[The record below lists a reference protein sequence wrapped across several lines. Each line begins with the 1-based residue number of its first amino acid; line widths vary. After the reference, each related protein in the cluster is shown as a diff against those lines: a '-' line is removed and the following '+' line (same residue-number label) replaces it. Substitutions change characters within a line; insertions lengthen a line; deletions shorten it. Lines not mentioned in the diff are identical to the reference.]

1 MFNKM
6 KKLLSV
12 GAVVASA
19 AVLLMGCGG
28 GSQQAASSSG
38 SAAQEI
44 SGKISA
50 SGSTALLPLLKPA
63 QEAFQDKYEKVTVNV
78 AGGGSFTGMNQ
89 VAEGSVQ
96 IGNSDVNLPDEYK
109 DKGLV
114 DHKVVVEPFVFIVD
128 KANKV
133 DNLTKDQVIGI
144 LTGKI
149 TNWKEVGGDDQKIT
163 LIHRAKSSG
172 SRATISD
179 VVLKG
184 ENFTDDAV
192 IQDSNGAVRA
202 AIASTPG
209 AIGYVDAPY
218 ADDSVKVLK
227 FDGVEYSAQNIIDGK
242 YPIYAVQG
250 WSGHG
255 VAQTVRI
262 GKAIADDFC
271 GKADDFKML
280 SSIQHQDIPFGRTL
294 APVVVPL
301 AKSAYSL
308 GAMVNPG
315 KMVSF

>member
-6 KKLLSV
+6 KKLLSI
-12 GAVVASA
+12 GAVVAST
-19 AVLLMGCGG
+19 AVLLTGCGG
-28 GSQQAASSSG
+28 GGQQAASSSSSG
-38 SAAQEI
+38 AAQEI

-63 QEAFQDKYEKVTVNV
+63 QEAFQDKYEKVTVNI

-89 VAEGSVQ
+89 VSEGAVQ

-114 DHKVVVEPFVFIVD
+114 DHKVVVEPFVFIVNKD
-128 KANKV
+128 NKV
-133 DNLTKDQVIGI
+133 DNLTKQQAIDI

-149 TNWKEVGGDDQKIT
+149 TNWKEVGGADQKIT

-184 ENFTDDAV
+184 AAFTDDAV

-209 AIGYVDAPY
+209 SIGYVDAPY

-227 FDGVEYSAQNIIDGK
+227 FDGVEYSPQNIIDGK
-242 YPIYAVQG
+242 YPIYGYGHMYTKGEPTGAV
-250 WSGHG
+250 
-255 VAQTVRI
+255 
-262 GKAIADDFC
+262 KAFIDYILSDEFQNSQVEKL
-271 GKADDFKML
+271 GFIPISKM
-280 SSIQHQDIPFGRTL
+280 
-294 APVVVPL
+294 
-301 AKSAYSL
+301 K
-308 GAMVNPG
+308 N
-315 KMVSF
+315 

>member
-1 MFNKM
+1 MFT
-6 KKLLSV
+6 KKKIGMMLGTLM
-12 GAVVASA
+12 VAASM
-19 AVLLMGCGG
+19 VLTGCGG
-28 GSQQAASSSG
+28 SQGAGSG
-38 SAAQEI
+38 SGSGAGTEL
-44 SGKISA
+44 SGKVSA

-63 QEAFQDKYEKVTVNV
+63 QEAFQDAHEKVTVNV
-78 AGGGSFTGMNQ
+78 AGGGSLTGMNQ
-89 VAEGSVQ
+89 VAEGSVD

-133 DNLTKDQVIGI
+133 DNLTKQQVIDI

-149 TNWKEVGGDDQKIT
+149 TNWSQVGGADQKIT

-184 ENFTDDAV
+184 AAFTDDAV

-227 FDGVEYSAQNIIDGK
+227 FDGVEFSAQNIIDGK
-242 YPIYAVQG
+242 YPIYGYGHMYTKGEPTGAVKAFIDFVMSDEFQN
-250 WSGHG
+250 
-255 VAQTVRI
+255 AQVEKLGFI
-262 GKAIADDFC
+262 PVS
-271 GKADDFKML
+271 KM
-280 SSIQHQDIPFGRTL
+280 
-294 APVVVPL
+294 
-301 AKSAYSL
+301 K
-308 GAMVNPG
+308 
-315 KMVSF
+315 K

>member
-1 MFNKM
+1 MFNK
-6 KKLLSV
+6 KKIILAMGTLLVS
-12 GAVVASA
+12 ASM
-19 AVLLMGCGG
+19 LLAGCGGG
-28 GSQQAASSSG
+28 GSQQAASSG
-38 SAAQEI
+38 GEKI

-50 SGSTALLPLLKPA
+50 SGSTALLHLLKTA
-63 QEAFQDKYEKVTVNV
+63 QEAFQDKYKDVTVNV

-89 VAEGSVQ
+89 VAEGSVD
-96 IGNSDVNLPDEYK
+96 IGDSDVNLPDEYK

-172 SRATISD
+172 SRATISE

-184 ENFTDDAV
+184 ANFTDDAV

-242 YPIYAVQG
+242 YPIYGYGHMYTKGEPTGAV
-250 WSGHG
+250 
-255 VAQTVRI
+255 
-262 GKAIADDFC
+262 KAFIDYILSDEFQNSQVEKL
-271 GKADDFKML
+271 GFIPVSKM
-280 SSIQHQDIPFGRTL
+280 
-294 APVVVPL
+294 
-301 AKSAYSL
+301 K
-308 GAMVNPG
+308 
-315 KMVSF
+315 K

>member
-1 MFNKM
+1 MFNK
-6 KKLLSV
+6 KKIVLAMGTLLVS
-12 GAVVASA
+12 ASM
-19 AVLLMGCGG
+19 LLAGCGGG
-28 GSQQAASSSG
+28 GSQQAASSG
-38 SAAQEI
+38 GEKI

-63 QEAFQDKYEKVTVNV
+63 QEAFQDKYKDVTVNV

-89 VAEGSVQ
+89 VAEGSVD
-96 IGNSDVNLPDEYK
+96 IGDSDVNLPDEYK

-114 DHKVVVEPFVFIVD
+114 DHKVVVEPFVFVVD

-149 TNWKEVGGDDQKIT
+149 TNWNEVGGDDQKIT

-184 ENFTDDAV
+184 ANFTDDAV

-242 YPIYAVQG
+242 YPIYGYGHMYTKGEPTGAV
-250 WSGHG
+250 
-255 VAQTVRI
+255 
-262 GKAIADDFC
+262 KAFIDYILSDEFQNSQVEKL
-271 GKADDFKML
+271 GFIPVSKM
-280 SSIQHQDIPFGRTL
+280 
-294 APVVVPL
+294 
-301 AKSAYSL
+301 K
-308 GAMVNPG
+308 
-315 KMVSF
+315 K